1 MISFLNTIV
10 AFLIVEAIIDKS
22 FHIRWFYFLI
32 ILTKIVTMIIVINF
46 SQFKS
51 GQIPVAQ
58 LSRCFNVRNI

>member
-10 AFLIVEAIIDKS
+10 ALFIVEAIIDKS

-32 ILTKIVTMIIVINF
+32 ILTKIVTMIVIINF

-51 GQIPVAQ
+51 GQVPITH
-58 LSRCFNVRNI
+58 LSRCFDVSNI